1 MTGRDD
7 QGRFAPGNPY
17 AAQGGQVRATK
28 LSPDRRQAIAR
39 LGFLAFVDRYF
50 DGDRAAAVAWLGRL
64 GAWAADQTFAGSP
77 IYKPDVYRHPGP
89 LKTTEGRRR
98 P

>member
-7 QGRFAPGNPY
+7 RGRFAPGNPY

-28 LSPDRRQAIAR
+28 LSPDRRRAIAR

-50 DGDRAAAVAWLGRL
+50 AGDRTAAVAWLGRL
-64 GAWAADQTFAGSP
+64 GAWAADQTFVGSP

-89 LKTTEGRRR
+89 LRRPEGRR

>member
-7 QGRFAPGNPY
+7 RGRFAPGNPY

-28 LSPDRRQAIAR
+28 LSPDRRRAIAR

-50 DGDRAAAVAWLGRL
+50 DGDRAAAVDWLGRL
-64 GAWAADQTFAGSP
+64 GAWAADQTFVGSP
-77 IYKPDVYRHPGP
+77 VYKPDVYRHPGA
-89 LKTTEGRRR
+89 LRRLEGRR

>member
-1 MTGRDD
+1 MTGRDN

-17 AAQGGQVRATK
+17 AAQGGRARSER
-28 LSPDRRQAIAR
+28 LPPDRRQAIAR

-50 DGDRAAAVAWLGRL
+50 DGDRAAAVDWLGRL
-64 GAWAADQTFAGSP
+64 GAWAADQVFAQTP
-77 IYKPDVYRHPGP
+77 YIYKPDVYRHPGP
-89 LKTTEGRRR
+89 LKARRS